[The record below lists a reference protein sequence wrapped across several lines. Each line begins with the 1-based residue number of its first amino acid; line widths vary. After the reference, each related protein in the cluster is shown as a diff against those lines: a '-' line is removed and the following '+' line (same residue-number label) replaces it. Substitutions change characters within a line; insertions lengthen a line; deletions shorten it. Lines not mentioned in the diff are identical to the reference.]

1 MRGRLSPMANTVKHL
16 SFPGFMKMLKRV
28 IDILLGS
35 LLLVLTF
42 PLTTVI
48 VIGIKLSSPGPIF
61 FRQWRAGLNG
71 KPFLIYKFRTMT
83 VCEDKSNIKQVI
95 RDVNRI
101 TTFGAFLRHRCLDEL
116 PQFINVLQG
125 RMSIVGPRPHPLGM
139 DDEFR
144 KKVSGYA
151 LRQKMKPGITGLAQ
165 IYGFRGEIDSFD
177 KINKRTVYDI
187 EYINSWSVIGDLKI
201 ILLTPMKVFLGN
213 NAYRSI

>member
-1 MRGRLSPMANTVKHL
+1 
-16 SFPGFMKMLKRV
+16 MKMLKRV

-48 VIGIKLSSPGPIF
+48 VIVIKLSSPGPIF

-83 VCEDKSNIKQVI
+83 VCEDKSNKTQVT
-95 RDVNRI
+95 RDVNSI
-101 TTFGAFLRHRCLDEL
+101 TAFGAFLRRRCLDEL

-144 KKVSGYA
+144 KKVPGYA

-165 IYGFRGEIDSFD
+165 INGFIGEIDSLD
-177 KINKRTVYDI
+177 KIEKRTVYDI

-201 ILLTPMKVFLGN
+201 ILLTPTKVFLGN
-213 NAYRSI
+213 NAYRSN